1 MSLFRGPWLGLAG
14 GRRLRGEIN
23 PSGSIGYASRRDPH
37 AAIHIDPSTRRIMGH
52 IQVYSA
58 AYFGCSSHAFNRAS
72 SILFLHVTCKF
83 ARRVH
88 PWKIANS
95 QARRPAQLLP
105 LSACARTSGT
115 HPAPRFAR
123 LARVVTRT
131 ANREYCCGGR
141 GRLDGIV
148 CARAEA
154 RAAAGNHTN
163 LIAATLCAPP
173 LCTPH
178 AFHRTFRDSGTPQAC
193 RSCARSCAPMPF

>member
-1 MSLFRGPWLGLAG
+1 MLHVSLLD
-14 GRRLRGEIN
+14 
-23 PSGSIGYASRRDPH
+23 GSILGKSPT
-37 AAIHIDPSTRRIMGH
+37 P
-52 IQVYSA
+52 
-58 AYFGCSSHAFNRAS
+58 
-72 SILFLHVTCKF
+72 
-83 ARRVH
+83 
-88 PWKIANS
+88 
-95 QARRPAQLLP
+95 QARRPAQLPP
-105 LSACARTSGT
+105 LSACARTSGPR
-115 HPAPRFAR
+115 PAPRFAR
-123 LARVVTRT
+123 LARVGTRT

-193 RSCARSCAPMPF
+193 RSCARFLRTHALLTLTPVRRRRLTISQSKSRKRPTCARKDSTH